1 MSGFRATMRPMTSDR
16 LNQGFALACQLHAGQ
31 KKKGSNTAYLGHLLG
46 VASIVIEFGGDEDQ
60 VIAALLHDAVED
72 QGGME
77 TLETIQKEFGNR
89 VATIVL
95 ACSDTAESPKP
106 PWKGRKEAYL
116 SHLADASADVLLVS
130 AADKLYNAR
139 SIIQDYHLVGDD
151 VWERF
156 NGGKEGTVWY
166 FRSLAE
172 TFQRIA
178 PAPIAAEVGRVVR
191 ELEAL

>member
-1 MSGFRATMRPMTSDR
+1 MSGFRATIGPMTSDR
-16 LNQGFALACQLHAGQ
+16 LNLGFALACQLHADQ

-77 TLETIQKEFGNR
+77 TLETIRGAFGSR
-89 VATIVL
+89 VADIVL
-95 ACSDTAESPKP
+95 ACSDTAENPKP
-106 PWKGRKEAYL
+106 PWKDRKEAYL
-116 SHLADASADVLLVS
+116 AHLVNASTEVLLVS

-139 SIIQDYHLVGDD
+139 SIIQDYYLVGDE
-151 VWERF
+151 VWGRF
-156 NGGKEGTVWY
+156 NGGKKGTVWY
-166 FRSLAE
+166 FQSLAE
-172 TFQRIA
+172 TFQQIA
-178 PAPIAAEVGRVVR
+178 PGPIAAEVSRVVR